1 MEITNSYRKD
11 NTFLILILKNMKIKK
26 YKNTPGRLPR
36 PIAAS
41 DMTSHVAAIPLR
53 QQRNDVEQ

>member
-1 MEITNSYRKD
+1 
-11 NTFLILILKNMKIKK
+11 MKIKK
-26 YKNTPGRLPR
+26 YKNAPGRLPR

-53 QQRNDVEQ
+53 QQRNDVE